1 LVNSSLLTVNDL
13 RFERDDIS
21 VINDACLTLDDGEI
35 LQIEG
40 PNGSGKT
47 TLLRILTTA
56 LQSSGGEILYQ
67 GQILSE
73 CRFDYLSNILF
84 LGHQSALKLTL
95 TAEEN
100 LSWITSELPG
110 SVSVLNALERVGLRG
125 YSDIPCH
132 SLSAGQ
138 QRRVALARLLLS
150 NAKIWFLDEPFAALD
165 GQGVQFV
172 EQCME
177 RHVNGGGA
185 VMLTTHQPIGME
197 SVRRY
202 SLVDSSDGEALDA
215 RVQ

>member
-1 LVNSSLLTVNDL
+1 MTVNDL
-13 RFERDDIS
+13 SFERDDIA
-21 VINDACLTLDDGEI
+21 VINDACLTLNDGEI

-56 LQSSGGEILYQ
+56 LQPSGGEILYQ

-110 SVSVLNALERVGLRG
+110 SISVLNALERVGLRG

-165 GQGVQFV
+165 GQGVKFV

-185 VMLTTHQPIGME
+185 VMLTTHQPIRME

-215 RVQ
+215 

>member
-13 RFERDDIS
+13 RFERDDIA
-21 VINDACLTLDDGEI
+21 VINDACLTLNDGEI

-56 LQSSGGEILYQ
+56 LQPSGGEILYQ

-110 SVSVLNALERVGLRG
+110 SISVLNALERVGLRG

-215 RVQ
+215 

>member
-1 LVNSSLLTVNDL
+1 MVNSSLLTVNDL
-13 RFERDDIS
+13 RFERDDIP
-21 VINDACLTLDDGEI
+21 VINDACLTLNDGEI

-56 LQSSGGEILYQ
+56 LQPSGGEILYQ

-100 LSWITSELPG
+100 LSWTTSVLLG
-110 SVSVLNALERVGLRG
+110 SVSVVNALERVGLRG

-177 RHVNGGGA
+177 RHVKGGGA

-197 SVRRY
+197 PVRRY
-202 SLVDSSDGEALDA
+202 SLVGSSVGGGF
-215 RVQ
+215 

>member
-1 LVNSSLLTVNDL
+1 MVNSSLLTVNDL
-13 RFERDDIS
+13 RFERDDIA
-21 VINDACLTLDDGEI
+21 VINDARLTLNNGEI

-56 LQSSGGEILYQ
+56 LQPSGGEILYQ

-215 RVQ
+215 

>member
-1 LVNSSLLTVNDL
+1 M
-13 RFERDDIS
+13 
-21 VINDACLTLDDGEI
+21 
-35 LQIEG
+35 
-40 PNGSGKT
+40 
-47 TLLRILTTA
+47 
-56 LQSSGGEILYQ
+56 
-67 GQILSE
+67 
-73 CRFDYLSNILF
+73 
-84 LGHQSALKLTL
+84 GHQSALKLTL

-110 SVSVLNALERVGLRG
+110 SISVLNALERVGLRG

-165 GQGVQFV
+165 GQGVKFV

-215 RVQ
+215 

>member
-1 LVNSSLLTVNDL
+1 MVNSSLLTVNDL
-13 RFERDDIS
+13 RFERDDIA
-21 VINDACLTLDDGEI
+21 VINDACLTLNNGEI

-56 LQSSGGEILYQ
+56 VQPNSGEILYQ
-67 GQILSE
+67 GQILSK

-215 RVQ
+215 

>member
-1 LVNSSLLTVNDL
+1 MVNSSLLTVNDL
-13 RFERDDIS
+13 RFERDDIA

-56 LQSSGGEILYQ
+56 LQPNGGEILYQ

-215 RVQ
+215 

>member
-13 RFERDDIS
+13 RFERDDIA

-56 LQSSGGEILYQ
+56 LQPNGGEILYQ

-202 SLVDSSDGEALDA
+202 SLVDFSYGEALDA
-215 RVQ
+215 

>member
-13 RFERDDIS
+13 RFERDDIA

-56 LQSSGGEILYQ
+56 LQPNGGEILYQ
-67 GQILSE
+67 GQILSK

>member
-1 LVNSSLLTVNDL
+1 MVNSSLLTVNDL
-13 RFERDDIS
+13 RFERDDIA
-21 VINDACLTLDDGEI
+21 VINDACLTLNNGEI

-56 LQSSGGEILYQ
+56 LQPSGGEILYQ

-215 RVQ
+215 

>member
-1 LVNSSLLTVNDL
+1 MVNSSLLTVNDL
-13 RFERDDIS
+13 RFERDDIA

-56 LQSSGGEILYQ
+56 LQPNSGEILYQ
-67 GQILSE
+67 GQILSK

-202 SLVDSSDGEALDA
+202 SLVDSSYGEALYA
-215 RVQ
+215 

>member
-13 RFERDDIS
+13 RFERDDIA

-56 LQSSGGEILYQ
+56 LQPNGGEILYQ

-202 SLVDSSDGEALDA
+202 SLVDSSYGEALDA
-215 RVQ
+215 

>member
-1 LVNSSLLTVNDL
+1 MTVNDL
-13 RFERDDIS
+13 RFERDDIA
-21 VINDACLTLDDGEI
+21 VINDARLTLNNGEI

-56 LQSSGGEILYQ
+56 LQPSGGEILYQ

-110 SVSVLNALERVGLRG
+110 SISVLNALERVGLRG

-165 GQGVQFV
+165 GQGVKFV
-172 EQCME
+172 EQCLE

-215 RVQ
+215 

>member
-1 LVNSSLLTVNDL
+1 MVNSSLLTVNDL
-13 RFERDDIS
+13 RFERDDIA
-21 VINDACLTLDDGEI
+21 VINDACLTLDDGEL

-56 LQSSGGEILYQ
+56 LQPNGGEILYQ

-215 RVQ
+215 

>member
-1 LVNSSLLTVNDL
+1 MVNSSLLTVNDL
-13 RFERDDIS
+13 RFERDDIA
-21 VINDACLTLDDGEI
+21 VINDACLTLNDGEI

-56 LQSSGGEILYQ
+56 LQPSGGEILYQ

-73 CRFDYLSNILF
+73 CQFDYLSNILF

-110 SVSVLNALERVGLRG
+110 SISVLNALERVGLRG

-165 GQGVQFV
+165 GQGVKFV

-185 VMLTTHQPIGME
+185 VMLTTHQPIRME

-215 RVQ
+215 

>member
-1 LVNSSLLTVNDL
+1 MTVNDL
-13 RFERDDIS
+13 RFERDDIA
-21 VINDACLTLDDGEI
+21 VINDACLTLEDGEI

-56 LQSSGGEILYQ
+56 LQPNSGEILYQ
-67 GQILSE
+67 GQILSK

-215 RVQ
+215 

>member
-1 LVNSSLLTVNDL
+1 MTVNDL
-13 RFERDDIS
+13 RFERDDIA

-56 LQSSGGEILYQ
+56 LQPNSGEILYQ
-67 GQILSE
+67 GQILSK

-215 RVQ
+215 

>member
-1 LVNSSLLTVNDL
+1 MTVNDL
-13 RFERDDIS
+13 RFERDDIA
-21 VINDACLTLDDGEI
+21 VINDACLTLEDGEI

-56 LQSSGGEILYQ
+56 LQPSGGEILYQ

-202 SLVDSSDGEALDA
+202 SLVDVSYGEALDA
-215 RVQ
+215 

>member
-13 RFERDDIS
+13 RFERDDIA
-21 VINDACLTLDDGEI
+21 VINDACLTLNNGEI

-56 LQSSGGEILYQ
+56 LQPSGGEILYQ

-202 SLVDSSDGEALDA
+202 SLVDSSYGEALDA
-215 RVQ
+215 

>member
-1 LVNSSLLTVNDL
+1 MTVNDL
-13 RFERDDIS
+13 RFERDDIA

-56 LQSSGGEILYQ
+56 LQPNGGEILYQ

-110 SVSVLNALERVGLRG
+110 SISVLNALERVGLRG

-215 RVQ
+215 

>member
-56 LQSSGGEILYQ
+56 LQPSGGEILYQ

-215 RVQ
+215 

>member
-13 RFERDDIS
+13 RFERDDIA

-56 LQSSGGEILYQ
+56 LQPNGGEILYQ

-215 RVQ
+215 

>member
-13 RFERDDIS
+13 RFERDDIA
-21 VINDACLTLDDGEI
+21 VINDACLTLEDGEI

-56 LQSSGGEILYQ
+56 LQPNGGEILYQ
-67 GQILSE
+67 GQILSK

-202 SLVDSSDGEALDA
+202 SLVDSSYGEALDA
-215 RVQ
+215 

>member
-1 LVNSSLLTVNDL
+1 M
-13 RFERDDIS
+13 
-21 VINDACLTLDDGEI
+21 INDACLTLNDGEI

-56 LQSSGGEILYQ
+56 LQPSGGEILYQ

-73 CRFDYLSNILF
+73 CQFDYLSNILF

-110 SVSVLNALERVGLRG
+110 SISVLNALERVGLRG

-150 NAKIWFLDEPFAALD
+150 NAKIWFLDEPFTALD
-165 GQGVQFV
+165 GQGVKFV

-185 VMLTTHQPIGME
+185 VMLTTHQPIRME

-215 RVQ
+215 

>member
-1 LVNSSLLTVNDL
+1 MTVNDL
-13 RFERDDIS
+13 RFERDDIA

-56 LQSSGGEILYQ
+56 LQPNGGEILYQ
-67 GQILSE
+67 GQILSK

-215 RVQ
+215 

>member
-1 LVNSSLLTVNDL
+1 MTVNDL
-13 RFERDDIS
+13 RFERDDIA

-56 LQSSGGEILYQ
+56 LQPNGGEILYQ
-67 GQILSE
+67 GQILSK

-202 SLVDSSDGEALDA
+202 SLVDSSYGEALDA
-215 RVQ
+215 

>member
-1 LVNSSLLTVNDL
+1 MTVNDL
-13 RFERDDIS
+13 RFERDDIA

-56 LQSSGGEILYQ
+56 LQPNGGEILYQ

-202 SLVDSSDGEALDA
+202 SLVDSSYGEALDA
-215 RVQ
+215 

>member
-1 LVNSSLLTVNDL
+1 MTVNDL
-13 RFERDDIS
+13 RFERDDIA
-21 VINDACLTLDDGEI
+21 VINDACLTLNDGEI

-56 LQSSGGEILYQ
+56 LQPSGGEILYQ

-110 SVSVLNALERVGLRG
+110 SVSVLNALGRVGLRG

-138 QRRVALARLLLS
+138 QRIVALARLLLS

-215 RVQ
+215 

>member
-1 LVNSSLLTVNDL
+1 M
-13 RFERDDIS
+13 
-21 VINDACLTLDDGEI
+21 INDACLTLNDGEI

-56 LQSSGGEILYQ
+56 LQPSGGEILYQ

-110 SVSVLNALERVGLRG
+110 SISVLNALERVGLRG

-165 GQGVQFV
+165 EQGVKFV

-215 RVQ
+215 

>member
-1 LVNSSLLTVNDL
+1 MTVNDL
-13 RFERDDIS
+13 RFERDDIA

-56 LQSSGGEILYQ
+56 LQPNGGEILYQ

-215 RVQ
+215 

>member
-1 LVNSSLLTVNDL
+1 LVNSSLLTINDL
-13 RFERDDIS
+13 RFERDDIA
-21 VINDACLTLDDGEI
+21 VINDACLTLNDGEI

-56 LQSSGGEILYQ
+56 LQPSGGEILYQ

-73 CRFDYLSNILF
+73 CQFDYLSNILF

-110 SVSVLNALERVGLRG
+110 SISVLNALERVGLRG

-215 RVQ
+215 

>member
-1 LVNSSLLTVNDL
+1 M
-13 RFERDDIS
+13 
-21 VINDACLTLDDGEI
+21 INDACLTLNDGEI

-56 LQSSGGEILYQ
+56 LQPSGGEILYQ

-73 CRFDYLSNILF
+73 CQFDYLSNILF

-110 SVSVLNALERVGLRG
+110 SISVLNALERVGLRG
-125 YSDIPCH
+125 YSDTPCH

-150 NAKIWFLDEPFAALD
+150 NAKIWFLDEPFTALD
-165 GQGVQFV
+165 GQGVKFV

-185 VMLTTHQPIGME
+185 VMLTTHQPIRME

-215 RVQ
+215 

>member
-13 RFERDDIS
+13 SFERDDIA
-21 VINDACLTLDDGEI
+21 VINDACLTLNDGEI

-56 LQSSGGEILYQ
+56 LQPSGGEILYQ

-73 CRFDYLSNILF
+73 CQFDYLSNILF

-110 SVSVLNALERVGLRG
+110 SISVLNALERVGLRG

-165 GQGVQFV
+165 GQGVKFV

-185 VMLTTHQPIGME
+185 VMLTTHQPIRME

-215 RVQ
+215 

>member
-13 RFERDDIS
+13 RFERDDIA

-56 LQSSGGEILYQ
+56 LQPNGGEILYQ
-67 GQILSE
+67 GQILSK

-215 RVQ
+215 

>member
-13 RFERDDIS
+13 RFERDDIA

-56 LQSSGGEILYQ
+56 LQPNSGEILYQ
-67 GQILSE
+67 GQILSK

-202 SLVDSSDGEALDA
+202 SLVDSSYGEALDA
-215 RVQ
+215 

>member
-1 LVNSSLLTVNDL
+1 MVNSSLLTVNDL
-13 RFERDDIS
+13 RFERDDIA

-56 LQSSGGEILYQ
+56 LQPNGGEILYQ
-67 GQILSE
+67 GQILSK

-185 VMLTTHQPIGME
+185 VMLTTHQPIRME

-202 SLVDSSDGEALDA
+202 SLVDSSYGEALDA
-215 RVQ
+215 

>member
-1 LVNSSLLTVNDL
+1 
-13 RFERDDIS
+13 
-21 VINDACLTLDDGEI
+21 VINDACLTLNDGEI

-56 LQSSGGEILYQ
+56 LQPSGGEILYQ

-73 CRFDYLSNILF
+73 CQFDYLSNILF

-110 SVSVLNALERVGLRG
+110 SISVLNALERVGLRG
-125 YSDIPCH
+125 YSDTPCH

-150 NAKIWFLDEPFAALD
+150 NAKIWFLDEPFTALD
-165 GQGVQFV
+165 GQGVKFV

-185 VMLTTHQPIGME
+185 VMLTTHQPIRME

-215 RVQ
+215 

>member
-1 LVNSSLLTVNDL
+1 MTVNDL
-13 RFERDDIS
+13 SFERDDIA
-21 VINDACLTLDDGEI
+21 VINDACLTLNDGEI

-56 LQSSGGEILYQ
+56 LQPSGGEILYQ

-110 SVSVLNALERVGLRG
+110 SISVLNALERVGLRG

-165 GQGVQFV
+165 GQGVKFV

-215 RVQ
+215 